1 MIATKDEII
10 EALQGAVEETRGEV
24 NVMVPVLFLE
34 DVLAALTEEDE
45 ECPES

>member
-34 DVLAALTEEDE
+34 DLLDLLTSEEGRKK
-45 ECPES
+45 P